1 MEQPAHVKL
10 ETPRLAVVMPRP
22 DDAELV
28 RRYHYENREHL
39 KPWEPPRP
47 PGFFT
52 AEFWQWRLEQNLDE
66 FSQDQSLRLV
76 LLPRDG
82 ERESILGQ
90 INFSRFNRGPSQSCL
105 LGYSLDHRQQGKG
118 YMTEAL
124 GAAIDFVFDRLG
136 LHRIEANY
144 MPINERSGRLLRRL
158 GFVVEGYA
166 RDYLFIN
173 GAWRDHVL
181 TSRTNPGSPRP
192 GALGGPH
199 PTRPAPG

>member
-1 MEQPAHVKL
+1 MEQPAQVRL
-10 ETPRLAVVMPRP
+10 ETPRLVVVMPRS

-39 KPWEPPRP
+39 RPWEPPRP

-52 AEFWQWRLEQNLDE
+52 PEFWQWRLEQNLDE
-66 FSQDQSLRLV
+66 FSRDQSLRLV
-76 LLPRDG
+76 LLPR
-82 ERESILGQ
+82 EAEPTSIFGQ

-105 LGYSLDHRQQGKG
+105 LGYSLDQHHQGKG

-136 LHRIEANY
+136 FHRVEANY
-144 MPINERSGRLLRRL
+144 MPTNERSGRLLRRL
-158 GFVVEGYA
+158 GFAVEGYA

-173 GAWRDHVL
+173 NAWRDHVL
-181 TSRTNPGSPRP
+181 TARTNPDAPRP
-192 GALGGPH
+192 GVLANQ
-199 PTRPAPG
+199 APPPG

>member
-1 MEQPAHVKL
+1 MEQPDVAKV
-10 ETPRLAVVMPRP
+10 EFQTPRLVLKMPRP
-22 DDAELV
+22 DDAALV
-28 RRYHYENREHL
+28 SRYHYDNREHL

-52 AEFWQWRLEQNLDE
+52 PEFWQWRLEQNLDE

-76 LLPRDG
+76 LLPSEG
-82 ERESILGQ
+82 EREGIIGQ

-105 LGYSLDHRQQGKG
+105 LGYSLDHRHQGKG
-118 YMTEAL
+118 YMTEGL
-124 GAAIDFVFDRLG
+124 GAAVEFVFERLG
-136 LHRIEANY
+136 MHRIEANY

-181 TSRTNPGSPRP
+181 TALTNPDAPRP
-192 GALGGPH
+192 GPLDNQA
-199 PTRPAPG
+199 PAQG